1 MIAIDSSSDIFL
13 PEFKASAISEDVNDT
28 SYASEEYDYSVLAGT
43 YTPEQIDDFRGSA
56 IDPALVLLNCRR
68 LRRQDE
74 MIRALRKI
82 DRSNQTANGQGLL
95 SQFIKRQPIEW
106 TAGGVGFWGYADT
119 VTAVQVKPDDPQID
133 RKGKARRYESPAGLP
148 SQLIMP
154 HVTPQ
159 IWQRIAER
167 VNVPIGVYTDYRK
180 WLIAHPQIWVCITEG
195 YKKVMALLSAGYPVI
210 GFTGICNW
218 SLRREND
225 WEMREPI
232 PDLVPFLVSGRHF
245 VNLYDWESSA
255 RKLSTV
261 NQEAGA
267 LAKALI
273 AQGCTVNRGTW
284 DASNKGIDDLIF
296 NCGVKIV
303 ERVILDSKPTTLV
316 SIDSSQKKPAENIV
330 AEAIAKEYKERL
342 VYCSE
347 LKEWYWYEQSGKW
360 IVRNSDEIDAF
371 FRYEIEKQV
380 PNYGTSNY
388 VNNVISAAKSRLLLI
403 KWREASSLL
412 YTPFQN
418 GVLNLKTFELEP
430 YKPEFYFRWQLS
442 YDYNLL
448 AKCDIFEEWLLE
460 TMGGDKDKVQ
470 LIRAYIKAVIT
481 GRKDLQRYMEVI
493 GVGGSGKSTLINV
506 TVGLIGIDN
515 CCFTDLVR
523 IETDKFEAAN
533 YVTSRLVVITD
544 SDHYVGGVSKLKAI
558 VGGDVA
564 RSERKYKDAIPAKTI
579 AMVLIAANEAIK
591 STDYTSGL
599 ARKRISVPFDNLV
612 PKSGRRKLMD
622 VEGDG
627 SLTGEFADL
636 LPGIYNWAIG
646 IDEEAMKNL
655 IVNTDVS
662 VPSLHTFAH
671 NILLAT
677 NPLANWVDDNI
688 IFTPGYRSQIGGATE
703 IKVSQSDGQG
713 TTQSS
718 TEYSNAHIWLYANYR
733 QWYIS
738 HGGAKPISLQRFREL
753 LYDLCAAQLH
763 ANVQVGRDRDGS
775 YMVGL
780 KIRSQDDKLPRSIT
794 GGTTAAIPAKDS
806 VTDSVMDCDG
816 LVMDFIGSGDGCDG
830 CDGLSLK
837 SPQLNDDDV
846 VAQQHHHSYTNS
858 SRKNPKIRQKPP
870 TSSPEPSSA
879 VTSPSQLHHSPS
891 HSSPEPLSA
900 ITTPSQVD
908 VMNVKIGDRVKNP
921 NTEKAGVVV
930 KTRVKTVTTPKR
942 VYDVAQCLVD
952 FEGDDPRWLD
962 ANVLVLVLEN
972 NKIFAVT
979 QRDAA

>member
-1 MIAIDSSSDIFL
+1 MDYFDSSVTATFL
-13 PEFKASAISEDVNDT
+13 PEFQANAISQD
-28 SYASEEYDYSVLAGT
+28 SQEYDYSVLADT
-43 YTPEQIDDFRGSA
+43 YTPKQIDDFRKSA
-56 IDPALVLLNCRR
+56 IDPELVLLNCKR
-68 LRRQDE
+68 LYRQDD

-82 DRSNQTANGQGLL
+82 DSRNKTANGLGML
-95 SQFIKRQPIEW
+95 SQFVKRQPIEW
-106 TAGGVGFWGYADT
+106 TDGGVGFWGYADDT
-119 VTAVQVKPDDPQID
+119 PLAVQVKPNAP
-133 RKGKARRYESPAGLP
+133 RKDKKGTKSIKYESPLGTTSRLMIP
-148 SQLIMP
+148 R
-154 HVTPQ
+154 VTRE
-159 IWQRIAER
+159 IWERISAR
-167 VNVPIGVYTDYRK
+167 VNVPIGDYTDYRD
-180 WLIAHPQIWVCITEG
+180 WLIAHPQVPTCTTEG
-195 YKKVMALLSAGYPVI
+195 FRKVMSHTSAGYAVI
-210 GFTGICNW
+210 GFAGIENW
-218 SLRREND
+218 SIPREHD
-225 WEMREPI
+225 WDMREPI
-232 PDLVPFLVSGRHF
+232 PDLVPLLAPGRHF
-245 VNLYDWESSA
+245 TICYDCDQ
-255 RKLSTV
+255 LPSTV
-261 NQEAGA
+261 VKVN
-267 LAKALI
+267 KAVGTLSKMLLGR
-273 AQGCTVNRGTW
+273 GCTVNRATW
-284 DASNKGIDDLIF
+284 DNSYKGIDDLIF
-296 NCGVKIV
+296 NCGAKIL
-303 ERVILDSKPTTLV
+303 ERVIAESKPITLV
-316 SIDSSQKKPAENIV
+316 SIDSAAKKPPENMV
-330 AEAIAKEYKERL
+330 AEVIAKEYKQRL
-342 VYCSE
+342 IYCSE
-347 LKEWYWYEQSGKW
+347 LKEWFWYEQSGKW

-388 VNNVISAAKSRLLLI
+388 VNNVINAAKSRLLVI

-442 YDYNLL
+442 YNYNLL

-481 GRKDLQRYMEVI
+481 GRKDLQRYMEFI

-506 TVGLIGIDN
+506 TTGLIGIDN

-533 YVTSRLVVITD
+533 YVTSRLIVITD

-558 VGGDVA
+558 VGGDIA

-646 IDEEAMKNL
+646 IDEDVMKNL

-775 YMVGL
+775 YMTGL

-816 LVMDFIGSGDGCDG
+816 LVMDFIGSGYGCDG

-837 SPQLNDDDV
+837 SPQSNDDDV
-846 VAQQHHHSYTNS
+846 VPQHHQNSYTNS
-858 SRKNPKIRQKPP
+858 SGKTPKIRQNPP
-870 TSSPEPSSA
+870 TSSPEPPSA
-879 VTSPSQLHHSPS
+879 VTTPSQLHHSPS
-891 HSSPEPLSA
+891 HPSPEPLSA
-900 ITTPSQVD
+900 VTTPSQVD
-908 VMNVKIGDRVKNP
+908 VMDVKIGDRVKNP
-921 NTEKAGVVV
+921 ITEKAGVVV

-962 ANVLVLVLEN
+962 ANVLVLVLGN

-979 QRDAA
+979 LRDAA